1 MLPESYVRLDDSRWP
16 LQVVKFVGNVTL
28 RQHVRIMEE
37 MTANLRRRER
47 HISLIDLSQGAI
59 PTAEQRQRYA
69 AWIHENEALMREVLL
84 GMAIVVTSPAMRL
97 TVSTVFHLRPL
108 PVPYFIASWEL
119 DAVAWSIAYLEDQGL
134 RPHAERLRGQYGLP
148 TRMFTPAGTTTA
160 RTA

>member
-1 MLPESYVRLDDSRWP
+1 MLPDSYVRLDDSRWP
-16 LQVVKFVGNVTL
+16 LQVVKFVGGVTL
-28 RQHVRIMEE
+28 RQHEQIMAE
-37 MTANLRRRER
+37 MTASLRRRER

-69 AWIHENEALMREVLL
+69 AWIQENEALMREVLL

-119 DAVAWSIAYLEDQGL
+119 DAAAWSIALLEDQGL
-134 RPHAERLRGQYGLP
+134 RPQAERLRSQYGLP
-148 TRMFTPAGTTTA
+148 TRMFAGGSA
-160 RTA
+160 RSA